1 VILMIMLYIG
11 ISLKRKLKYDN
22 NVVYIN
28 LFFVINF
35 ILLVCS
41 FFSSSMIGYLTLRD
55 LNEILRVVGS
65 FGAFYYFYLNYDA
78 SLANKLVVFLKIF
91 IIAQL
96 IFCALQNNQTFLQYT
111 GYIWRTETIWFYRR
125 VGTLGNPNILSIF
138 ALTAYTF
145 IFFKVNNSHK
155 ILYGL
160 LTFGIILFT
169 SSKTGLLIFLILSSV
184 LFLLSR
190 KKINIFIIFKFIAV
204 LVGVL
209 TLF

>member
-1 VILMIMLYIG
+1 
-11 ISLKRKLKYDN
+11 
-22 NVVYIN
+22 
-28 LFFVINF
+28 
-35 ILLVCS
+35 
-41 FFSSSMIGYLTLRD
+41 
-55 LNEILRVVGS
+55 
-65 FGAFYYFYLNYDA
+65 
-78 SLANKLVVFLKIF
+78 
-91 IIAQL
+91 
-96 IFCALQNNQTFLQYT
+96 
-111 GYIWRTETIWFYRR
+111 
-125 VGTLGNPNILSIF
+125 LGNPNILSIF

-209 TLF
+209 TLFLVLLYKYQENFPYMAQLLAFVESDSGDVSAIKS